1 MAQVVVKSEL
11 TEAVHLSQRIRRA
24 RIDIINNQQLRW
36 WSSFFHLGADV
47 VIDSS
52 HPVGAF
58 IAATDYR
65 NRYYNVDRLKS
76 WTQPELVFLILHEIG
91 HMLLRHQATYRPSA
105 VAAIARDDKEFLRL
119 GPLAIDYVVNSTIID
134 SPEFS
139 AAKASGLI
147 SIPQS
152 AWYRPEF
159 AGMSWDSVLKK
170 LKEDPSLSGSS
181 NQEMDH
187 HLVIS
192 VDPSS
197 DEDAPETDTNFETR
211 VSNEVRA
218 AEAIRRSAGM
228 GSSSTKRALL
238 DANVKP
244 LPWTTIFRNAFRALT
259 AANAPHTTWSRPN
272 RRAMARGDM
281 LPGYARLAKLGP
293 IVVVGDTSA
302 SIGHS
307 ELSDAAAQVGHII
320 SQTPPSRLTVLW
332 VDAAVKSAQVFEPK
346 DYRDLRTKLRP
357 VGGGGTNMRVAF
369 DYIAEQGMNPMGVVV
384 FTDGYTP
391 FPMEELPYP
400 VWWVITTRHIE
411 SPTGKTIHWV
421 R

>member
-1 MAQVVVKSEL
+1 MSQVVVQSEL
-11 TEAVHLSQRIRRA
+11 SEAAHLGKRIRRA
-24 RIDIINNQQLRW
+24 RIDIINNPSLRW
-36 WSSFFHLGADV
+36 WSSFFHLGTDI
-47 VIDSS
+47 VIDST

-91 HMLLRHQATYRPSA
+91 HMLLRHQATYQPSA
-105 VAAIARDDKEFLRL
+105 VAAIERGDKEFLRL
-119 GPLAIDYVVNSTIID
+119 GPLALDHVVNSTIID

-147 SIPQS
+147 AIPSS
-152 AWYRPEF
+152 AWYRPGF

-170 LKEDPSLSGSS
+170 LKEDPKFTHSCP
-181 NQEMDH
+181 EMDH
-187 HLVIS
+187 HLVI
-192 VDPSS
+192 DACATDEPLPES
-197 DEDAPETDTNFETR
+197 DTDFDLR

-218 AEAIRRSAGM
+218 AEAIRRSAGCM
-228 GSSSTKRALL
+228 SSSTQRALL

-244 LPWTTIFRNAFRALT
+244 LPWTTIFRSAFRALT

-272 RRAMARGDM
+272 RRAMARGDL
-281 LPGYARLAKLGP
+281 LPGYARRADLGSL
-293 IVVVGDTSA
+293 VVVGDTSA
-302 SIGHS
+302 SITHA
-307 ELSDAAAQVGHII
+307 ELAAAASQVGHII
-320 SQTPPSRLTVLW
+320 AQTPPSCLTVLW
-332 VDAAVKSAQVFEPK
+332 VDAEVKSAQVFEPK
-346 DYRDLRTKLRP
+346 DYRDLRTKLNP
-357 VGGGGTNMRVAF
+357 VGGVGTDMRVAF
-369 DYIAEQGMNPMGVVV
+369 DYIAEQGMKPMGVVV

-391 FPMEELPYP
+391 FPEKELPYP